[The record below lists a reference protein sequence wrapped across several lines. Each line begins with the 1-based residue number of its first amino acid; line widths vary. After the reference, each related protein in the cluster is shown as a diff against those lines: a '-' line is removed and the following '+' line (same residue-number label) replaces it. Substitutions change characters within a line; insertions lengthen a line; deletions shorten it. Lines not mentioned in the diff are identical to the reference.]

1 MTKDDWAEREA
12 RIFEAAYRLVAE
24 RGYAAT
30 SMLAVAKAARA
41 SNETLY
47 RRYGDKRGL
56 FARMVEENARSTR
69 TTLEKAMLEE
79 GDAVESLRIVSGLL
93 LGMLMGERAISLNR
107 AAAADETGELGRAL
121 AAGGRDAVMPLV
133 GALMDRAL
141 SAGRIRA
148 PSASQAAEW
157 FVALLVGDMQVRRVN
172 RVLAEPEPAE
182 IEARAQAA
190 FEAFLR
196 LCAVG

>member
-1 MTKDDWAEREA
+1 MTWRMPAETAPHDRIWMAFPREGEVMGDSSAAREA
-12 RIFEAAYRLVAE
+12 T
-24 RGYAAT
+24 YAAWV
-30 SMLAVAKAARA
+30 SVAHAIVPFEPVTMVVDPSELSRARQLL
-41 SNETLY
+41 SDEV
-47 RRYGDKRGL
+47 DI
-56 FARMVEENARSTR
+56 VEAPLDDFWMRDIGPTFVI
-69 TTLEKAMLEE
+69 
-79 GDAVESLRIVSGLL
+79 D
-93 LGMLMGERAISLNR
+93 
-107 AAAADETGELGRAL
+107 DETGELGRAL